1 MSRTRVLLSLE
12 GYVVGE
18 SCAIESRCDHLL
30 CVQNQPSYKSSRIIP
45 CCCVSQRSALQSW
58 TNDAV
63 AYHSVQEHPQWRSVH
78 DREQIQFSVC
88 QGRLLCRGEKWED
101 IGKGSKSPGPAG
113 VNQFMKGHVTLYF
126 SRLVL
131 RRKHVS
137 VDKDECTLKKCAP
150 SSDPSTNPSQ
160 ETCS

>member
-1 MSRTRVLLSLE
+1 MLWERAALLSLA
-12 GYVVGE
+12 VTIFF
-18 SCAIESRCDHLL
+18 A
-30 CVQNQPSYKSSRIIP
+30 SRINPAISLQESFP
-45 CCCVSQRSALQSW
+45 VVVLARDQHYNLGPMMPWHTFQSRSTHSGVVCTVVSRYNLASAK
-58 TNDAV
+58 
-63 AYHSVQEHPQWRSVH
+63 
-78 DREQIQFSVC
+78 
-88 QGRLLCRGEKWED
+88 RLLCRGEKWEN

-113 VNQFMKGHVTLYF
+113 VNQFMKGHVTLHF

-160 ETCS
+160 ETRS